1 MIRELNKR
9 KLDKHRARMQTEH
22 GDSGVEVEQ
31 TELDQALEEINE
43 KWEAAGKKRYI
54 VTEQQEKLRGR
65 HSDGRGGSKE
75 GVRKAG

>member
-1 MIRELNKR
+1 
-9 KLDKHRARMQTEH
+9 MQTEH

-43 KWEAAGKKRYI
+43 KWEAAGRKRYI